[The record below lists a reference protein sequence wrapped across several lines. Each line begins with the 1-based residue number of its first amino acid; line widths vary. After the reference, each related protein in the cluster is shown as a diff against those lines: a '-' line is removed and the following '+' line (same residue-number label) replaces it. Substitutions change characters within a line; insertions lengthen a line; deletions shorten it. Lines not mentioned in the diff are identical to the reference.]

1 MELKSSVQNPNAL
14 GFWYAT
20 VEKSENYSVKSWLVK
35 YFKFNFC
42 FSLSKDEQGGGVIP
56 ALGAYLILDT

>member
-1 MELKSSVQNPNAL
+1 MELKSSVQNSNAF

-35 YFKFNFC
+35 YFKFNQF
-42 FSLSKDEQGGGVIP
+42 E
-56 ALGAYLILDT
+56 